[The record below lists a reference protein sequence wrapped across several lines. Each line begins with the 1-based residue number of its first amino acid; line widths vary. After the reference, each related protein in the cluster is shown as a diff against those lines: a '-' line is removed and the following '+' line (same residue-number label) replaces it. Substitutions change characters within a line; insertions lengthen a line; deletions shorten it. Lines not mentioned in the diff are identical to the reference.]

1 MNVPKKENTSGLHL
15 FALFMRHM
23 FTKTLKTNIFYLD
36 ILDLVNEIS
45 VRMQHKEDPYLH
57 YKDAGQKQIRT
68 RIFTPKFSKEN
79 RDGKLNYGFRKSFHM
94 LIDGTPVN
102 CCHFHALRMGHA
114 Q

>member
-1 MNVPKKENTSGLHL
+1 MD
-15 FALFMRHM
+15 
-23 FTKTLKTNIFYLD
+23 IF
-36 ILDLVNEIS
+36 DLVTEIS

-57 YKDAGQKQIRT
+57 YKDVGQKQIRT

-79 RDGKLNYGFRKSFHM
+79 KNGKLNYGFRKSFHM

-102 CCHFHALRMGHA
+102 CCHFNALRMGHA